1 MKRIIVVCIAV
12 AVLGSMANSSTTTNK
27 KILHLKHDGEVYV
40 FDREEYAMLQCQYV
54 LDEKTC
60 NELEVYYAE
69 MESTPEQ

>member
-40 FDREEYAMLQCQYV
+40 FHREEYAMLQCQHV

-60 NELEVYYAE
+60 DELEVYYAE
-69 MESTPEQ
+69 MESAPGQ